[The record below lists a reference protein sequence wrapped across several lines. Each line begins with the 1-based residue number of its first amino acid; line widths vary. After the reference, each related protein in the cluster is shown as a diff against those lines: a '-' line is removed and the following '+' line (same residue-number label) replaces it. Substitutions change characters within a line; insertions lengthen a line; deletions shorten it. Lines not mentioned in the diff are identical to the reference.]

1 MCPSNEEEQRN
12 LWMRFRMLT
21 ALSTHGFTYSW
32 PPNTHACVLD
42 HLKLRTLKNSF
53 LSEKRNRYCK
63 DKIPPRRTHL
73 SVDFF
78 PFSPLLCLFF
88 PFPTSHLISYISFEL
103 FFDGVSVSHSSPQL
117 TWQNWIC
124 VCSSSEAFVPWLS
137 IGTPRIT
144 DSGTI
149 KTANYTVQIK
159 CNAEQGIQE
168 PLRLLTIQNEAVL
181 VMVCLRLLM

>member
-1 MCPSNEEEQRN
+1 LKLNVRPAPDCAILVLRLHLRGRRWGAEKLVEEMCPSNEEEQRN

-117 TWQNWIC
+117 T
-124 VCSSSEAFVPWLS
+124 
-137 IGTPRIT
+137 
-144 DSGTI
+144 
-149 KTANYTVQIK
+149 
-159 CNAEQGIQE
+159 
-168 PLRLLTIQNEAVL
+168 
-181 VMVCLRLLM
+181 